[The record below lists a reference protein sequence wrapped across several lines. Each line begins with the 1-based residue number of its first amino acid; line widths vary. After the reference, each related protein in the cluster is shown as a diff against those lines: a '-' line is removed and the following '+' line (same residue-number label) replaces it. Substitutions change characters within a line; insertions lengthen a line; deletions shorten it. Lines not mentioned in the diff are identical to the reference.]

1 MLLGPVFSR
10 EWVTAPRRLRFYV
23 GRATY
28 VAGLLALL
36 STAWLLLTG
45 VQEVRTVGDMA
56 RFEATL
62 FQLLAPLQLAM
73 ALFFSA
79 LLSAS
84 VVAQEKDRRTLVL
97 LLMTSLSG
105 SELVLGKLFAG
116 LLQVLVLLL
125 AAWPFFLLVGLFGG
139 ISNGQ
144 IATVFA
150 VTIGAAV
157 AAGSIG
163 STLALWREKTF
174 QTLALVF
181 LVLMFWLAGAELLI
195 VAGGWGLRWGGVS
208 TAAWGAGLSP
218 WRAVLAAAR
227 PAIGQTNELPWFGS
241 PANLFLAVAA
251 VVSVASNALAIWRVR
266 IWNPS
271 RELQLVPGENEDVFV
286 RATAGV
292 AGVERSE
299 PPAVS
304 PLGAPFGRPQP
315 PVGLS
320 PHAARQAT
328 RDVWKNPIL
337 WREVRTR
344 AYGRKVLAI
353 RLAYVL
359 LVALSAVALRSAVV
373 EHGAVALALA
383 PIVVLSLMLVNALA
397 VTSITTE
404 RDLGALDLLL
414 VTDLSPAEFIFGKLG
429 GIAWVAK
436 EMIVLPLALCVYL
449 WWTEATTL
457 ENLIYLLLA
466 LGIVYGFVATL
477 GIHSGLTYV
486 NSRSAVAVS
495 LGTLFFLL
503 VGIATCMRIMMSFS
517 GSFELQLTPFLVFM
531 IGGGISMFVALG
543 VRNPSAAIGWASL
556 ACPLLTFVA
565 ITSFLQGQTLGVFLI
580 VVGTY
585 GFTTAAMLIPAIY
598 EFDVATGRTSG
609 GE

>member
-1 MLLGPVFSR
+1 MCLCSTTLPLKG
-10 EWVTAPRRLRFYV
+10 E
-23 GRATY
+23 
-28 VAGLLALL
+28 AG
-36 STAWLLLTG
+36 
-45 VQEVRTVGDMA
+45 VKVKNRDPQRTVPGPSA
-56 RFEATL
+56 R
-62 FQLLAPLQLAM
+62 
-73 ALFFSA
+73 
-79 LLSAS
+79 
-84 VVAQEKDRRTLVL
+84 
-97 LLMTSLSG
+97 
-105 SELVLGKLFAG
+105 
-116 LLQVLVLLL
+116 
-125 AAWPFFLLVGLFGG
+125 
-139 ISNGQ
+139 
-144 IATVFA
+144 
-150 VTIGAAV
+150 
-157 AAGSIG
+157 
-163 STLALWREKTF
+163 STRER
-174 QTLALVF
+174 
-181 LVLMFWLAGAELLI
+181 G
-195 VAGGWGLRWGGVS
+195 
-208 TAAWGAGLSP
+208 
-218 WRAVLAAAR
+218 
-227 PAIGQTNELPWFGS
+227 
-241 PANLFLAVAA
+241 
-251 VVSVASNALAIWRVR
+251 
-266 IWNPS
+266 
-271 RELQLVPGENEDVFV
+271 
-286 RATAGV
+286 
-292 AGVERSE
+292 ERS
-299 PPAVS
+299 
-304 PLGAPFGRPQP
+304 R
-315 PVGLS
+315 VGLS

-359 LVALSAVALRSAVV
+359 LVALSAVAIRSAVV

-383 PIVVLSLMLVNALA
+383 PVVVLSLMLVNALA

-466 LGIVYGFVATL
+466 LGIFYGFVATL

-503 VGIATCMRIMMSFS
+503 VGIATCMRIMMSFN

-531 IGGGISMFVALG
+531 IGGGICMFVALG

-585 GFTTAAMLIPAIY
+585 GFTTAAMLVPAIY